1 MPSKS
6 RPQKLPYNAL
16 IKERAQNL
24 RIQSTPAEKHFW
36 NSLRKMPFY
45 ESTTFNRQKPIGN
58 YIVDF
63 YCHSFQLVIEIDG
76 DSHGKPVTQSNDMKR
91 TEFLEAQG
99 LTVQRFTNREVMDNI
114 EAVMIEV
121 ENFIKKGK
129 SPRPRWYELIIF
141 PTRNEHFVEAEV

>member
-1 MPSKS
+1 MPSKN
-6 RPQKLPYNAL
+6 RPQKLPYNTL

-24 RIQSTPAEKHFW
+24 RIQPTPAEKYFW

-63 YCHSFQLVIEIDG
+63 YCHQFQLVIEIDG

-99 LTVQRFTNREVMDNI
+99 LTVWRFTNREVMDNI
-114 EAVMIEV
+114 EAVMIEI

-129 SPRPRWYELIIF
+129 SPRSR
-141 PTRNEHFVEAEV
+141 